1 MMAMELAREL
11 KVAGL
16 PWKPRRGDLTM
27 DRLNDLFV
35 VLRDG
40 SDAAGGVVIDTGA
53 GQEHKHFLMLTW
65 IPRLEQALAFLARYG
80 PCALTSGAAG
90 APGAPG
96 APGAAA
102 GRGRSSVVR
111 WRLTLPQAGGDG
123 AAPAPGRVFEA
134 TDPADAA
141 GRALHYLLA
150 EVGWQP
156 GPALSGW

>member
-1 MMAMELAREL
+1 MELAREL

-35 VLRDG
+35 VLKDG

-80 PCALTSGAAG
+80 SCALTSRPAG
-90 APGAPG
+90 DPPAPGA
-96 APGAAA
+96 
-102 GRGRSSVVR
+102 RGRSTVVR
-111 WRLTLPQAGGDG
+111 WRLTLPEPG
-123 AAPAPGRVFEA
+123 AAGAAGAEPAPGRSFEA

-150 EVGWQP
+150 ERGWQP

>member
-53 GQEHKHFLMLTW
+53 GQEHTHFLMLTW

-80 PCALTSGAAG
+80 PCSLTARPAAGPDAAPDGAAPRSRRADVRWQVTLPPEAGAAG
-90 APGAPG
+90 AM
-96 APGAAA
+96 GAAGA
-102 GRGRSSVVR
+102 
-111 WRLTLPQAGGDG
+111 TG
-123 AAPAPGRVFEA
+123 AASAPDRVF
-134 TDPADAA
+134 
-141 GRALHYLLA
+141 
-150 EVGWQP
+150 
-156 GPALSGW
+156 